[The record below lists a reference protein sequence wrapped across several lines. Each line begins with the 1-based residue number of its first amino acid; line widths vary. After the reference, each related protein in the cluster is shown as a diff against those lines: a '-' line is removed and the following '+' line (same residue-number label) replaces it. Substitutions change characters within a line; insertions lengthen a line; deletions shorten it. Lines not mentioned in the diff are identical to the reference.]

1 MFSDT
6 AFVHLQ
12 NSFTSPAAKSV
23 INGIN
28 VPFDFSIRCFDR
40 LTDLTELYVEA
51 HATFLRKGGKSSEIR
66 ATRAT
71 HKTKS
76 KVCVFKTRSFSRTF
90 NLRLFDQLSLAFEK
104 SSKWFPNFWDS
115 LGCIRL
121 SFFQSFNAFL
131 SRSLIQR
138 TTRDNSKIILLPYRS
153 S

>member
-1 MFSDT
+1 MFSDNGL
-6 AFVHLQ
+6 VHLQ
-12 NSFTSPAAKSV
+12 ITFTSPAAKSV

-51 HATFLRKGGKSSEIR
+51 HATFLRKDGKSSKIC

-131 SRSLIQR
+131 SLTMIQR
-138 TTRDNSKIILLPYRS
+138 TTIDNSKIILLPYRS

>member
-1 MFSDT
+1 MFSDNGL
-6 AFVHLQ
+6 VHLQ
-12 NSFTSPAAKSV
+12 ITFTSPAAKSV

-40 LTDLTELYVEA
+40 LTDLMELYVEA
-51 HATFLRKGGKSSEIR
+51 HATFLRKGGKSSKIC

-131 SRSLIQR
+131 SCTKIQR
-138 TTRDNSKIILLPYRS
+138 TTIDNSKIILLPYRS

>member
-1 MFSDT
+1 MFSDNGL
-6 AFVHLQ
+6 VHLQ
-12 NSFTSPAAKSV
+12 ITFTSPAAKSV
-23 INGIN
+23 INGINGIN

-51 HATFLRKGGKSSEIR
+51 HATFLRKGGKSSKIC

-104 SSKWFPNFWDS
+104 SSK
-115 LGCIRL
+115 
-121 SFFQSFNAFL
+121 
-131 SRSLIQR
+131 
-138 TTRDNSKIILLPYRS
+138 
-153 S
+153 

>member
-1 MFSDT
+1 MFSDNGL
-6 AFVHLQ
+6 VHLQ
-12 NSFTSPAAKSV
+12 ITFTSPAAKSV

-51 HATFLRKGGKSSEIR
+51 HATFLRKGGKSSEIC

-90 NLRLFDQLSLAFEK
+90 NLRLFDRLSLAFEK

-131 SRSLIQR
+131 SRTKIQR
-138 TTRDNSKIILLPYRS
+138 TTIDNSKIILLPYRS

>member
-1 MFSDT
+1 MFSNN
-6 AFVHLQ
+6 ALVHLQ
-12 NSFTSPAAKSV
+12 NSFTSPEPKSV

-51 HATFLRKGGKSSEIR
+51 HATFLRKGGKSSKIC

-90 NLRLFDQLSLAFEK
+90 NLRPFDQFSLAFEK
-104 SSKWFPNFWDS
+104 SSKWFPNFWNS

-131 SRSLIQR
+131 SCTKIQR
-138 TTRDNSKIILLPYRS
+138 TTIDNSKIILLPYRS